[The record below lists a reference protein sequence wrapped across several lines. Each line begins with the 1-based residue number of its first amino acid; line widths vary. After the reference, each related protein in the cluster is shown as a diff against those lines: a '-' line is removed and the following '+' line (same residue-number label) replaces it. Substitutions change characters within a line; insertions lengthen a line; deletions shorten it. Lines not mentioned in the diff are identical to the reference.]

1 MIDTDNYLENIKTEI
16 INGNAKVVAKN
27 YQINNVKLIMN
38 YNIGKQL
45 AEAGKH
51 YGEGIVKKYASIL
64 TKEFGRG
71 YSVSNLKRMRQFYV
85 LFEKGAALPHQL
97 TWEHLRL
104 LLPLKDINKV
114 NYYIDISI
122 RDNLRFRKL
131 AERIKSN
138 EYGRLST
145 EAKQKLL
152 NEESLTLVQSVPN
165 PIVLIPNNNYEVYTE
180 KILQEIIYEN
190 LDSFMKQ
197 LGGGYFYV
205 GREYKLNIGDKKNY
219 IDYLLYNYKMNC
231 FCVIEIKAREYRK
244 TDYGQIKT
252 YMNYVDEHLKTITKN
267 NTIGIIITKSVNKF
281 EAHYVKDNQVT
292 IVEFKINKTIQVS

>member
-1 MIDTDNYLENIKTEI
+1 MKDNYLESIKTEI

-27 YQINNVKLIMN
+27 YQINNVKLTMN

-51 YGEGIVKKYASIL
+51 YGESIVKKYASIL
-64 TKEFGRG
+64 TREFGKG
-71 YSVSNLKRMRQFYV
+71 YKTEELRKMRAFYELIQKCGPV
-85 LFEKGAALPHQL
+85 DRILSWSHYVK
-97 TWEHLRL
+97 
-104 LLPLKDINKV
+104 LLPLKNVEEI
-114 NYYIDISI
+114 NYYIKII
-122 RDNLRFRKL
+122 KRDNLSKRAL

-152 NEESLTLVQSVPN
+152 NKESLTLVQSVPS
-165 PIVLIPNNNYEVYTE
+165 PIMLAPNKCYEVYTE

-219 IDYLLYNYKMNC
+219 IDYLFYNVVDSRY
-231 FCVIEIKAREYRK
+231 CVVEIKAREYRK
-244 TDYGQIKT
+244 TDYGQIKI
-252 YMNYVDEHLKTITKN
+252 YMNYVDEHLKTITQN
-267 NTIGIIITKSVNKF
+267 NTIGIIITKSVNNF

-292 IVEFKINKTIQVS
+292 IVEFKINKTVQVS

>member
-1 MIDTDNYLENIKTEI
+1 MSWSHY
-16 INGNAKVVAKN
+16 
-27 YQINNVKLIMN
+27 VK
-38 YNIGKQL
+38 
-45 AEAGKH
+45 
-51 YGEGIVKKYASIL
+51 
-64 TKEFGRG
+64 
-71 YSVSNLKRMRQFYV
+71 
-85 LFEKGAALPHQL
+85 
-97 TWEHLRL
+97 
-104 LLPLKDINKV
+104 LLPLKNVGEIK
-114 NYYIDISI
+114 YYVHITK
-122 RDNLRFRKL
+122 RDNLSKRAL

-152 NEESLTLVQSVPN
+152 NKESLTLVQSVPS
-165 PIVLIPNNNYEVYTE
+165 PIVLVPNKSYEVYTE

-219 IDYLLYNYKMNC
+219 IDYLFYNVVDSRY
-231 FCVIEIKAREYRK
+231 CVVEIKAREYRK
-244 TDYGQIKT
+244 TDYGQIKI
-252 YMNYVDEHLKTITKN
+252 YMNYVDEHLKTITQN

-292 IVEFKINKTIQVS
+292 IVEFKINKTVQIS

>member
-1 MIDTDNYLENIKTEI
+1 MEEDYLYNIKTEI
-16 INGNAKVVAKN
+16 INGNAKVAAKN
-27 YQINNVKLIMN
+27 YQINNVKLTMN
-38 YNIGKQL
+38 YNIGKEL

-51 YGEGIVKKYASIL
+51 YGKGIVKKYAKELTEEFGKGYTYSELNRMIKYYVMVQKLGPLAPIL
-64 TKEFGRG
+64 TWSH
-71 YSVSNLKRMRQFYV
+71 YLKLLV
-85 LFEKGAALPHQL
+85 LN
-97 TWEHLRL
+97 
-104 LLPLKDINKV
+104 DINEIK
-114 NYYIDISI
+114 YYINITK
-122 RDNLRFRKL
+122 RDNLSKRAL
-131 AERIKSN
+131 AERIKSD

-145 EAKQKLL
+145 EAKEKIL
-152 NEESLTLVQSVPN
+152 NKEELSLIQSVPS
-165 PIVLIPNNNYEVYTE
+165 PIVLVPNKSYEVYTE
-180 KILQEIIYEN
+180 KILLEIIYEN

-252 YMNYVDEHLKTITKN
+252 YMNYVNEHLKTITQN
-267 NTIGIIITKSVNKF
+267 NTIGTIITKSVNNF

-292 IVEFKINKTIQVS
+292 IVEFKINKVVQVS

>member
-1 MIDTDNYLENIKTEI
+1 MIDEYLSNIKTEI

-27 YQINNVKLIMN
+27 YQINNVKLTMN
-38 YNIGKQL
+38 YNIGREL

-64 TKEFGRG
+64 TNKFGRG
-71 YSVSNLKRMRQFYV
+71 YSVSNLKRMRQFYI

-114 NYYIDISI
+114 NYYIGISI
-122 RDNLRFRKL
+122 RDNLSKRAL

-138 EYGRLST
+138 EYGRHST
-145 EAKQKLL
+145 EAKEKIL
-152 NEESLTLVQSVPN
+152 NKEELSLIQSVPS
-165 PIVLIPNNNYEVYTE
+165 PIVLVPNKSYEVYTE

-219 IDYLLYNYKMNC
+219 IDYLFYNVVDSRY
-231 FCVIEIKAREYRK
+231 CVVEIKAREYRK
-244 TDYGQIKT
+244 TDYGQIKI
-252 YMNYVDEHLKTITKN
+252 YMNYVDEHLKTITQN

-292 IVEFKINKTIQVS
+292 IVEFKINKTI

>member
-1 MIDTDNYLENIKTEI
+1 MEEDYLYNIKTEI
-16 INGNAKVVAKN
+16 INGNAKVAAKN
-27 YQINNVKLIMN
+27 YQINNVKLTMN
-38 YNIGKQL
+38 YNIGKEL

-51 YGEGIVKKYASIL
+51 YGEGIVKKYAKELTEEFGKGYTYSELNRMIKYYVMVQKLGPLAPIL
-64 TKEFGRG
+64 TWSH
-71 YSVSNLKRMRQFYV
+71 YLKLLV
-85 LFEKGAALPHQL
+85 LN
-97 TWEHLRL
+97 
-104 LLPLKDINKV
+104 DINEIK
-114 NYYIDISI
+114 YYINITK
-122 RDNLRFRKL
+122 RDNLSKRAL
-131 AERIKSN
+131 AERIKSD

-145 EAKQKLL
+145 EAKEKIL
-152 NEESLTLVQSVPN
+152 NKEELSLIQSVPS
-165 PIVLIPNNNYEVYTE
+165 PIVLVPNKSYEVYTE

-252 YMNYVDEHLKTITKN
+252 YMNYVDEHLKTVTQN

-281 EAHYVKDNQVT
+281 EAYYVKDNQVT
-292 IVEFKINKTIQVS
+292 IVEFKINTAVQVS

>member
-1 MIDTDNYLENIKTEI
+1 MKDNYLENIKTEI

-27 YQINNVKLIMN
+27 YQINNVKLTMN
-38 YNIGKQL
+38 YNIGREL

-51 YGEGIVKKYASIL
+51 YGEGIVKKYAKELTEEFGKGYKTSELYKMQQFYELVQKVGALHRIL
-64 TKEFGRG
+64 TWNH
-71 YSVSNLKRMRQFYV
+71 YLK
-85 LFEKGAALPHQL
+85 
-97 TWEHLRL
+97 
-104 LLPLKDINKV
+104 LLPLKNLNEI
-114 NYYIDISI
+114 NYYISITI
-122 RDNLRFRKL
+122 RDNLSYRKL
-131 AERIKSN
+131 TERIKSD

-180 KILQEIIYEN
+180 KILQEIIFEN
-190 LDSFMKQ
+190 IEDFMHQ
-197 LGGGYFYV
+197 LGEGYAFI

-252 YMNYVDEHLKTITKN
+252 YMNYVDEHLKTITQN
-267 NTIGIIITKSVNKF
+267 NTIGIIITKSVNNF